1 MLFLPVQGGETLA
14 KHRWLVLLV
23 LFPCVVALSGCE
35 MYNWN
40 HTTDT
45 AGISLPG
52 DTQPVGPL
60 PVELPPVEPPPVE
73 PLPSM
78 TLQWEPPELYTDGSP
93 LNPVAELDRFEIY
106 VKEEDTF
113 REEDTPI
120 AVVSAVEPGDDEI
133 CRTFDLSNL
142 APFINKGVVY
152 HVALRVVAMTELKS
166 DFSPSV
172 TFSF

>member
-1 MLFLPVQGGETLA
+1 MA

-23 LFPCVVALSGCE
+23 LFPCVVALSSCE
-35 MYNWN
+35 WN

-52 DTQPVGPL
+52 DTQPV
-60 PVELPPVEPPPVE
+60 EPPPVE
-73 PLPSM
+73 PLPSK

-93 LNPVAELDRFEIY
+93 LDPVAELDRFEIY

-120 AVVSAVEPGDDEI
+120 AVISAVEPGADEI

-142 APFINKGVVY
+142 APFINNGVVY
-152 HVALRVVAMTELKS
+152 HFALRAESKMELKS
-166 DFSPSV
+166 DFSPSA